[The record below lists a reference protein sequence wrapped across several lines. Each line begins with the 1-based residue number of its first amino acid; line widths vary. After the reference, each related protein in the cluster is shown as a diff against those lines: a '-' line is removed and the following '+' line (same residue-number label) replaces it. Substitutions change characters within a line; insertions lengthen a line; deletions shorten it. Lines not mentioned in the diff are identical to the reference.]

1 LQFTGGNVSSKW
13 LNKWQP
19 EMSEEEKQLVLL
31 HERALQTCDKYCY
44 REGAD
49 LITQIEQVHLENAI
63 RIKAEVLYQNSYDD
77 DLDIS
82 CFAHLQVSFG
92 GVMQQHQQ
100 MREDLNGLT
109 TNWNI
114 YSSISN
120 DDETDDNDEEISQCS
135 SQCSTSATIALGDFI
150 DSQKTVME
158 NE

>member
-1 LQFTGGNVSSKW
+1 MQFTGGHVSSKW
-13 LNKWQP
+13 SSKWQP
-19 EMSEEEKQLVLL
+19 EMSEDEKQLVLL
-31 HERALQTCDKYCY
+31 HERSLQTCDKYCY
-44 REGAD
+44 RRGAD

-63 RIKAEVLYQNSYDD
+63 RIKAEVLHQNSYDD

-82 CFAHLQVSFG
+82 CFAHLQVPLK
-92 GVMQQHQQ
+92 GVMQHQQ
-100 MREDLNGLT
+100 MMEDLDGQT

-114 YSSISN
+114 YSSIS
-120 DDETDDNDEEISQCS
+120 DDEADDNDEEILECS

>member
-1 LQFTGGNVSSKW
+1 
-13 LNKWQP
+13 
-19 EMSEEEKQLVLL
+19 MSEDEKQLVLL

-44 REGAD
+44 REGSD

-82 CFAHLQVSFG
+82 CFAHLQVPFG
-92 GVMQQHQQ
+92 GVMQHQQ
-100 MREDLNGLT
+100 MREDLDGQT

-114 YSSISN
+114 YSSISD
-120 DDETDDNDEEISQCS
+120 DDETDDNDYDEES

-158 NE
+158 NL